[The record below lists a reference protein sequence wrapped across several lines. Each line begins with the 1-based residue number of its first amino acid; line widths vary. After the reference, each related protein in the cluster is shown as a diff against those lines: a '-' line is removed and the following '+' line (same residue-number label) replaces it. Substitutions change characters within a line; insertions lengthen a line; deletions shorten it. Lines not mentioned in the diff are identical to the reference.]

1 MLLLAHRLLRGMVL
15 GLMCLLAGT
24 ANCSSDSYDPNP
36 YDDAP
41 PVVTVEFNYVVP
53 SGVTL
58 RRPGT
63 HVSYPPQVL
72 SSFYAS
78 HTTTVSV
85 LALAPPVVSSVPL
98 DASHLVMPLR
108 C

>member
-1 MLLLAHRLLRGMVL
+1 MLLLAHRLLRGTVL

-24 ANCSSDSYDPNP
+24 ASCSCDSYDANP
-36 YDDAP
+36 YDDSP
-41 PVVTVEFNYVVP
+41 PVVVEYSYVVP

-58 RRPGT
+58 RRPGS

-72 SSFYAS
+72 SPSYGS
-78 HTTTVSV
+78 HVTAVSV
-85 LALAPPVVSSVPL
+85 LALTPPVVSSARP
-98 DASHLVMPLR
+98 DTSHLVMPLR

>member
-24 ANCSSDSYDPNP
+24 ASCSCDSYDPDP
-36 YDDAP
+36 YDDSP
-41 PVVTVEFNYVVP
+41 GVVVEFSYVVP

-58 RRPGT
+58 RRPGA

-72 SSFYAS
+72 SPSYAA
-78 HTTTVSV
+78 HITTVSV
-85 LALAPPVVSSVPL
+85 LALAPPVISSARS
-98 DASHLVMPLR
+98 DTSHLVMPLR